1 MKRTL
6 VAGIVAALLG
16 TSAPGCAGRQSATAT
31 TTTYAIVAGLVLVGL
46 VINVASDHNPPAPPR
61 PPAPP
66 F

>member
-6 VAGIVAALLG
+6 VAGIAAALLG
-16 TSAPGCAGRQSATAT
+16 TSAPGCAGRQSAT
-31 TTTYAIVAGLVLVGL
+31 TTTYAIVAGLVVVGL
-46 VINVASDHNPPAPPR
+46 VINVASDHNPPAPPH